1 MHKKLSFCCPNLFL
15 SASKTCFV
23 CVFYF
28 FFISVHVKMP
38 TSVDWPHTGGASSS
52 RRLQGGSQLF
62 GRRTLWR
69 CFFSVKTT
77 QSPPCIQDSEP
88 QKLEL
93 TGPDGDRD
101 RWRSLALSII
111 NEWFR
116 RAGQRPGQP
125 VDGTQLFQA
134 LVEMD
139 QASLASSLADDL
151 LAW

>member
-1 MHKKLSFCCPNLFL
+1 MFCLCLLLFL
-15 SASKTCFV
+15 HLSSCKDADISRLAPHRRRELFQKITRRVTTFWQTYTLAVFLLRENDTISAL
-23 CVFYF
+23 
-28 FFISVHVKMP
+28 H
-38 TSVDWPHTGGASSS
+38 
-52 RRLQGGSQLF
+52 
-62 GRRTLWR
+62 
-69 CFFSVKTT
+69 
-77 QSPPCIQDSEP
+77 QDSEP